1 MIFLIALLVAS
12 NLSMFVY
19 FGFENAK
26 LREAVKEEQALYEEA
41 VQLIARE
48 EEEYESLWS
57 KLKKALEANKEL
69 DGLLVNISGKVLVP
83 LNYTLILERG

>member
-1 MIFLIALLVAS
+1 
-12 NLSMFVY
+12 MFVY